1 MAAQDY
7 EQLSYDGPAGAQVGK
22 AASSLVGFWGAT
34 PVTVG
39 STIAAIDVT
48 VSASSVAEAVNLII
62 AELKRKGIVPT

>member
-7 EQLSYDGPAGAQVGK
+7 EQVTYGGPAGAQVGK
-22 AASSLVGFWGAT
+22 SATELIGFWGAT

-62 AELKRKGIVPT
+62 AELKRKGIVAT